1 MKIILSLAT
10 FSAVMVVPLLIES
23 DEPKYPK
30 AVQKALYTDDI
41 PGKPA
46 LKLRSNPDWFPLGHA
61 SRLAAKLR

>member
-10 FSAVMVVPLLIES
+10 FSAVMVVPLLVEP

-30 AVQKALYTDDI
+30 AVQKALYADDI

-46 LKLRSNPDWFPLGHA
+46 PKSKVEP
-61 SRLAAKLR
+61 